1 MKVRTLKRGMY
12 TNETYLGHSDP
23 SRNIF
28 GNLANDRKISFFDSR
43 ALTIPVSLLNFLKEL
58 KRETKNGEQARE
70 KITDRT
76 KV

>member
-1 MKVRTLKRGMY
+1 MRHIWVTVTLQ
-12 TNETYLGHSDP
+12 E
-23 SRNIF
+23 
-28 GNLANDRKISFFDSR
+28 ISLVISPMTGKFHFFDSR